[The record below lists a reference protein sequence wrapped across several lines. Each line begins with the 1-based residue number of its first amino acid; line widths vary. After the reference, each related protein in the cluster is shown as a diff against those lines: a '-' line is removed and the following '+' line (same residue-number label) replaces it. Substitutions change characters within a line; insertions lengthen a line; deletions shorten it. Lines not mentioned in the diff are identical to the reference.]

1 MVTPEMKTL
10 LSRPVDRG
18 DSALE
23 RLLKRIRLCEEFPSI
38 SKYVV
43 EINQKLAVNPD
54 HSNASDLANV
64 ILHDHALTG
73 KLLKMVNSVFYGLAG
88 GKVSTVTRAVVVLG
102 YENVRLATLS
112 LAMFD
117 HFKSKSN
124 SKQLKEA
131 VVGSFWSGM
140 MARELAAMDDRVDPE
155 EAFVCAMMSHLGKL
169 VMIYY
174 LPDEYRRISARMADK
189 HVGETKAVKAV
200 CGVTYDDLGLAVAKQ
215 WNFPSKICESI
226 QPLTEEALQN
236 KKSPPESLMAIT
248 SFMKALCDT
257 IHGDPSAL
265 TKRRIPVLLEHYR
278 PHITISKKE
287 LKTLIKDS
295 LENVHQHAQALS
307 LNVSQSDFIARL
319 VAIYDPRKR
328 TSSPE
333 TDHESSDRVIDSF
346 HLKDESQLKA
356 GARIL
361 GTRNPKDIIME
372 GIQELSQ
379 LMMTD
384 YDIDTIAA
392 MGLEI
397 FYRALDFQRALM
409 FVQDGGSRRLSVRFA
424 YGRDC
429 QQLIGSLDFDLKQSK
444 DLFNLSLNVG
454 KDLIVEDSYD
464 EKMNHLMPAWYRD
477 HIDAPSFV
485 FLPIV
490 IRNACIGALYADRD
504 SVGLPVSETEHRY
517 LSMLRNQLTL
527 SFKYKR

>member
-1 MVTPEMKTL
+1 
-10 LSRPVDRG
+10 
-18 DSALE
+18 
-23 RLLKRIRLCEEFPSI
+23 
-38 SKYVV
+38 
-43 EINQKLAVNPD
+43 
-54 HSNASDLANV
+54 
-64 ILHDHALTG
+64 
-73 KLLKMVNSVFYGLAG
+73 
-88 GKVSTVTRAVVVLG
+88 
-102 YENVRLATLS
+102 
-112 LAMFD
+112 
-117 HFKSKSN
+117 
-124 SKQLKEA
+124 
-131 VVGSFWSGM
+131 
-140 MARELAAMDDRVDPE
+140 
-155 EAFVCAMMSHLGKL
+155 
-169 VMIYY
+169 
-174 LPDEYRRISARMADK
+174 
-189 HVGETKAVKAV
+189 
-200 CGVTYDDLGLAVAKQ
+200 
-215 WNFPSKICESI
+215 
-226 QPLTEEALQN
+226 LQN

-527 SFKYKR
+527 AFKYKR